1 MSRFVVD
8 ASVAIKWYLP
18 EPHDDC
24 AARLRREGT
33 DLDTPELLY
42 AEIGNALWKRVR
54 RGELT
59 TEEAGRIVEAV
70 SRQPLEVHPCRM
82 LSGAALQIAC
92 STGLT
97 VYDSLYLAT
106 ALLTDGRLVTA
117 DRRLFEA
124 GRRKAPLR
132 HRVLWVEDIPA

>member
-1 MSRFVVD
+1 VSRFVVD

-33 DLDTPELLY
+33 DLDAPDLLY

-59 TEEAGRIVEAV
+59 TEAAGGVAEAIARLPI
-70 SRQPLEVHPCRM
+70 EVHPSRL

-106 ALLTDGRLVTA
+106 ALLTDSRLVTA
-117 DRRLFEA
+117 DRSLFDA